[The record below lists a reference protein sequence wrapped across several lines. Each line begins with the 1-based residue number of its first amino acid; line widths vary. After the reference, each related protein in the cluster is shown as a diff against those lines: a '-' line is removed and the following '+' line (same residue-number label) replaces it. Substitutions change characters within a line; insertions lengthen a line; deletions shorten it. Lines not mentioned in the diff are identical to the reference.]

1 MKITHLVCFLLTGAL
16 ISSCSIEKRL
26 YNKGFHIQKHHL
38 PQRNDK
44 TEVQSMVET
53 SAENEQALQPQD
65 SVQIED
71 PIVSNPGNVKTDCDT
86 IYLLNG
92 KKVVGN
98 VVIKNNRWLVIDD
111 CDSNLVANPTVFM
124 KDIETIHYA
133 YGEIEPINELTP
145 EVKEKIEKQERKKKS
160 EVKPLFYIGLSFL
173 TAALILFLIA
183 IAVSF
188 NYQIMIYVAYLIVAA
203 LVLSIISLVYH
214 TKRKKK
220 LGIGLS
226 AGQLAVAMLGAVATL
241 LYFISSSF

>member
-1 MKITHLVCFLLTGAL
+1 MKITHLVSFIL
-16 ISSCSIEKRL
+16 IVVSVLSCSIEKRL
-26 YNKGFHIQKHHL
+26 YNKGYHIQKHHL

-44 TEVQSMVET
+44 EEVQSFVET
-53 SAENEQALQPQD
+53 SSENEQALQPQD
-65 SVQIED
+65 SISIKD
-71 PIVSNPGNVKTDCDT
+71 PIASDPVNVKTDCDT

-111 CDSNLVANPTVFM
+111 CDSNLVANPTVFI

-226 AGQLAVAMLGAVATL
+226 AGQLVVAILGAVATM
-241 LYFISSSF
+241 LYLITSTF